1 MRIFFAVF
9 VIVVAIIA
17 RGGDRRVSQIGNKC
31 GFRCF
36 GRFDN
41 TDFPTFFLFG
51 AAAAGNDFAADFND
65 KIRVAFVFQ
74 KPGDAVDA
82 VAFGNGGKIDV
93 NIVVALFYAGIAV
106 GKFQL
111 VKTGIFQHFFNFCF
125 RRRFFGH

>member
-93 NIVVALFYAGIAV
+93 NIVVALF
-106 GKFQL
+106 
-111 VKTGIFQHFFNFCF
+111 T
-125 RRRFFGH
+125 RE